1 MSYEAIFLNSFL
13 RQNRKLS
20 VEARRRIVRT
30 VEELVNNPYL
40 GARLRGELTGFWKV
54 RVGKY
59 RMLYKI
65 DGEKKRIIFY
75 DIDLR
80 KRIYR

>member
-1 MSYEAIFLNSFL
+1 LSYEAIFLNSFI
-13 RQNRKLS
+13 RQNRKIS
-20 VEARRRIVRT
+20 VETRKRVVRV

-40 GARLRGELTGFWKV
+40 GIRLRGELAVFWKV

-59 RMLYKI
+59 RLLYKI
-65 DGEKKRIIFY
+65 DEKKKRIIFY

-80 KRIYR
+80 KKVYK